1 MCLHCKLIV
10 ALFRNCNRCSI
21 VLDLNWKTIERYL
34 IQSILI
40 QLKGYVDVVLLVRSP
55 SSTPV
60 TIKVGAFVSRLK
72 FTVFSV
78 AFPSSSSAVIFISYA
93 PSSTSGCSVIL
104 ATIQVHM
111 CIADSQVIDNVV
123 QIVIP
128 CKGCQSSFIC
138 AHDLWINH
146 WFCLINR
153 EGNLLCILITCG
165 ILTVYLNLINTILCK
180 CVSDQRRCCCRIIS
194 GNLQILCF
202 FLIRCWIKI
211 CSCCLNRYRLCQIR
225 SPPRS
230 VPGTLPALLSVVI

>member
-1 MCLHCKLIV
+1 
-10 ALFRNCNRCSI
+10 
-21 VLDLNWKTIERYL
+21 
-34 IQSILI
+34 
-40 QLKGYVDVVLLVRSP
+40 
-55 SSTPV
+55 
-60 TIKVGAFVSRLK
+60 
-72 FTVFSV
+72 
-78 AFPSSSSAVIFISYA
+78 
-93 PSSTSGCSVIL
+93 
-104 ATIQVHM
+104 M

-211 CSCCLNRYRLCQIR
+211 CSCCLNRYRLCQIE
-225 SPPRS
+225 
-230 VPGTLPALLSVVI
+230 VLLDLCLELYLLCCLVVI